1 MVKNSGQDRSDSGHK
16 DNKLIALL
24 SSTSLS
30 IRQKIL
36 ASFLVIIIAMGSLN
50 VVLVVQTMRYQQQ
63 YDSIMNN
70 ITTANNLNGFSYSIS
85 TEMWR
90 IVFGKVQFSKG
101 RQYQI
106 IRDVDQQVRQMM
118 GNTDSARGRTKLRVI
133 LLTLDTLTTR
143 IDNIGSMIVKG
154 EKADVVQ
161 NSLDEVLWVAGLVE
175 ANVQDYMLFEIL
187 RSENQYSEIQDNFR
201 QWVVTSIIVLAV
213 AVAFSG
219 LAAWAIS
226 ESIYVPIKKLHDV
239 TKTITSQDLEV
250 LLSGEHVDEIT
261 EMGMS
266 FNIMVQQINHL
277 LESKVAEQK
286 NLKKAELRT
295 LQAQITPHFLYN
307 TFDTI
312 IWLTEAGRNKQA
324 IEIVRALSDFFR
336 IGLSKGKDW
345 ITLRE
350 EVKHTQSY
358 LTIQQI
364 RYHDILDYEIDVDEE
379 IMDCTVL
386 KLTLQPLVEN
396 ALYHGIKGSRKGGV
410 ITVRGRKQDDHT
422 LLLEVCD
429 NGIGFTAK
437 RLAEIQAEM
446 ENETAEISFKESGFG
461 LENVNRRN
469 RLYYG
474 KDFGLQIESRY
485 RHGTRVKL
493 TIPIIS
499 NGNMTA

>member
-1 MVKNSGQDRSDSGHK
+1 MKSFGYDRSGNSQK

-24 SSTSLS
+24 SSTNLS
-30 IRQKIL
+30 VRQKIL
-36 ASFLVIIIAMGSLN
+36 ASFLVIIVAMGSLN
-50 VVLVVQTMRYQQQ
+50 IVLVVQTMFYQQQ
-63 YDSIMNN
+63 YDAIMNN
-70 ITTANNLNGFSYSIS
+70 IITANNLNGFSYSIS

-90 IVFGKVQFSKG
+90 VVFGKVQFSEG
-101 RQYQI
+101 HQYQI

-118 GNTDSARGRTKLRVI
+118 ENTDSPRGRTKLGVI
-133 LLTLDTLTTR
+133 LLTLDTLTNK
-143 IDNIGSMIVKG
+143 IDTIGSMIVKG

-175 ANVQDYMLFEIL
+175 GNVQDYMLFEIL
-187 RSENQYSEIQDNFR
+187 RSENQYGQIQDNFR
-201 QWVVTSIIVLAV
+201 QWMVTSIIVLGIAG
-213 AVAFSG
+213 AFSV

-250 LLSGEHVDEIT
+250 LLRGEHVDEIT

-312 IWLTEAGRNKQA
+312 IWLTEAGRNEQA

-345 ITLRE
+345 ITIRE

-364 RYHDILDYEIDVDEE
+364 RYHDILDFEIDVDEE
-379 IMDCTVL
+379 IMDYTIL

-396 ALYHGIKGSRKGGV
+396 ALYHGIKGSRQGGV
-410 ITVRGRKQDDHT
+410 ITVCGKRQDDKT
-422 LLLEVCD
+422 LLLEVRD
-429 NGIGFTAK
+429 NGIGFTAR
-437 RLAEIQAEM
+437 RLAEIQADM
-446 ENETAEISFKESGFG
+446 ENETTEIAIKESGFG
-461 LENVNRRN
+461 LENVHRRN

-485 RHGTRVKL
+485 RHGTRVML

-499 NGNMTA
+499 NGNMLA

>member
-1 MVKNSGQDRSDSGHK
+1 MKNLRRDRSGSGRR

-24 SSTSLS
+24 SSTNLS

-36 ASFLVIIIAMGSLN
+36 ASLLVIIVAMGSLN
-50 VVLVVQTMRYQQQ
+50 ILLVVQTMFYQQQ
-63 YDSIMNN
+63 YDVIMNN

-90 IVFGKVQFSKG
+90 VAFGKVQFNKG

-106 IRDVDQQVRQMM
+106 VRDVDQQVQQMM
-118 GNTDSARGRTKLRVI
+118 ANTDSPRGRTKLGVI
-133 LLTLDTLTTR
+133 LLTLDTLTDK
-143 IDNIGSMIVKG
+143 IDNIGSLIVKG

-175 ANVQDYMLFEIL
+175 ENVQDYMLFEIM
-187 RSENQYSEIQDNFR
+187 RSEDQYTRIQDNFR
-201 QWVVTSIIVLAV
+201 QWVATNVIVLGIV
-213 AVAFSG
+213 VAFSG

-266 FNIMVQQINHL
+266 FNIMVQQITRL
-277 LESKVAEQK
+277 LESKVTEQK

-312 IWLTEAGRNKQA
+312 IWLTEAGKNEQA

-345 ITLRE
+345 ITIRE

-364 RYHDILDYEIDVDEE
+364 RYHDILDFKIDVDEE
-379 IMDCTVL
+379 IMGYTIL

-410 ITVRGRKQDDHT
+410 ITVCGRKQDDNT
-422 LLLEVCD
+422 LLLEVRD
-429 NGIGFTAK
+429 NGIGFTSK
-437 RLAEIQAEM
+437 RLAEIRE
-446 ENETAEISFKESGFG
+446 EIESETAEISIKESGFG
-461 LENVNRRN
+461 LDNVNRRN

-485 RHGTRVKL
+485 RYGTRVML
-493 TIPIIS
+493 TIPIIYDGS
-499 NGNMTA
+499 MTT